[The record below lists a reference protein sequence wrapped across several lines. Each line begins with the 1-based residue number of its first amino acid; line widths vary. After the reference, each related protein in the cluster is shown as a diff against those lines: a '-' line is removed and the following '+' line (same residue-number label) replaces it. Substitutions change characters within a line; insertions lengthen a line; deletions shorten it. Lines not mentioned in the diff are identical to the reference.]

1 MNTTLIEKSTGCGI
15 RNIELP
21 RNLHPVIERE
31 SDAMEK
37 ALAEQLEDI
46 ERIFGAQWEW

>member
-1 MNTTLIEKSTGCGI
+1 MNTTLVEKSTGCGI
-15 RNIELP
+15 RKTELP
-21 RNLHPVIERE
+21 RNLRPAIQKE

-37 ALAEQLEDI
+37 ALAGQLEDI

>member
-1 MNTTLIEKSTGCGI
+1 MKAIVIEKRTGCEI
-15 RNIELP
+15 RNIEK
-21 RNLHPVIERE
+21 E